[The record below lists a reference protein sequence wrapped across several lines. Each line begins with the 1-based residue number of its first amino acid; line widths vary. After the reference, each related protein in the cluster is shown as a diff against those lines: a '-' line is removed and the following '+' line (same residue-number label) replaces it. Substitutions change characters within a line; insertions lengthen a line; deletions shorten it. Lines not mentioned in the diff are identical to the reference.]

1 MGIFLTAEL
10 CVLLQD
16 IKMEWIYV
24 EWIIIEVGCRVRGV
38 HCIILS
44 TFVDVL
50 KYWWYR
56 VLNEYTH
63 ELMGGQIHFAV

>member
-50 KYWWYR
+50 KY
-56 VLNEYTH
+56 
-63 ELMGGQIHFAV
+63 